1 MVYLGGKP
9 MEKLLYFEPMFSD
22 RRERLIDMCIDL
34 QRKGKS
40 FIYIL
45 PSREAIRDVRHK
57 LLEKIGGFINSK
69 IIMFDEL
76 ENSLTE
82 EFINNSNI
90 IFQDIEKLMIQRV
103 CENLKGELR
112 YFNKICTKNGFIE
125 ENKSFIKNLKRSMVN
140 PKDLSERLENI
151 EDPILRDK
159 IFDLG
164 RIYDE
169 YNKELKDKKVYDV
182 DDISLIS
189 IEKVAE
195 SAELFGVDTLI
206 IDGFI
211 NIDKVNIEL
220 IREIASLN
228 ILNIYVNCPY
238 INNLSREFLEEE
250 ILIPFEEMGF
260 KVLSDSLGFRK
271 IKSSFKEL
279 SEKYYS
285 GDKIE
290 EGIDGIT
297 INKYPC
303 IAAEVRETARSI
315 KEKLIKGENPEDIAV
330 FVNNK
335 DEYNHIIHKIFR
347 EFVIPL
353 YMTYELPLSNFK
365 LSRDLLS
372 FIKSSDILSAL
383 GDEWLK
389 FIKESLKEKDLE
401 VSKLAKESFKLN
413 LSYEDKLYLKSKE
426 ALEKLINDINKGFN
440 LSGIFDKKIE
450 KEEFLKIYIDYLN
463 SSTVTLEK
471 LVNTSIKILNTD
483 LAKGVYYKH
492 VYVLGLNEGDIP
504 KVIKNDGLFDEL
516 EVEKLK
522 SIGVKY
528 QDYLWE
534 LSREKIRF
542 NLTLSSAEET
552 LTLSYRSSGEDGSFT
567 IASSLLDEVK
577 YVANLKDT
585 KILSMR
591 DRFNIPF
598 NKTMSTKELKAMEL
612 KDIFKNKY
620 KGFESLNI
628 DEKIMLIETFENN
641 FKEMI
646 SSGLAEYHRGKEKD
660 FNRFEGILNGSI
672 DKIVLSK
679 NSFSP
684 SKLNAYFDCP
694 FKYMLQ
700 YLFALEEDQEE
711 DDELSAMEIGD
722 FYHRILYYYY
732 EGLKDFKSLDEA
744 KFNNSFNKAFEEIR
758 EIQMSEDE
766 LQILR
771 NKLWQVTKNFIECD
785 IKRINKYEKDTGNI
799 IRPFFLEKF
808 IESDAFGVLITSRV
822 DRVDLEYTIVSKEQ
836 VPTGRYIV
844 YDYKKKSIP
853 DIDKMLNKEN
863 CQIAFY
869 HYFVNEYLKNEL
881 QMDNLDCMAL
891 LYLSVEGT
899 NTKIKMNG
907 LYRTEYKKALG
918 FTGSNK
924 FDMDKDVF
932 YTFLEYLKGL
942 IEESINNIMNG
953 DFHYK
958 VDCKCFEKFSFT
970 SCAYNEV
977 CRYSKSKMT
986 VIMEAQI

>member
-1 MVYLGGKP
+1 
-9 MEKLLYFEPMFSD
+9 MEKRLYFEPMFSD
-22 RRERLIDMCIDL
+22 RRERLIDMCVDL
-34 QRKGKS
+34 QRQGKS

-57 LLEKIGGFINSK
+57 LLEKLGGFINSK

-76 ENSLTE
+76 ENMLTE
-82 EFINNSNI
+82 QFVNSSSI

-103 CENLKGELR
+103 CENLKDELR

-125 ENKSFIKNLKRSMVN
+125 ENKSFIKNLKRSMVS
-140 PKDLSERLENI
+140 PEDLSERLENI
-151 EDPILRDK
+151 EDPILKDK
-159 IFDLG
+159 LFDLSL
-164 RIYDE
+164 IYDE
-169 YNKELKDKKVYDV
+169 YTKTLRDKELFDV
-182 DDISLIS
+182 DDISLLS
-189 IEKVAE
+189 IEKATE

-220 IREIASLN
+220 IRKVASLN
-228 ILNIYVNCPY
+228 TLNIYINCPY

-250 ILIPFEEMGF
+250 ILMPFKEMGF
-260 KVLSDSLGFRK
+260 KLLNDPLEFHK
-271 IKSSFKEL
+271 IKSRFKEL

-335 DEYNHIIHKIFR
+335 DEYNTTLHKIFK
-347 EFVIPL
+347 EFAIPL
-353 YMTYELPLSNFK
+353 YMTYELPLSSFK
-365 LSRDLLS
+365 FSRDLLS
-372 FIKSSDILSAL
+372 FIKVSDKSLAL
-383 GDEWLK
+383 GEEWLK
-389 FIKESLKEKDLE
+389 LLKEKIKEKELE
-401 VSKLAKESFKLN
+401 VSKLAKEAFKSN
-413 LSYEDKLYLKSKE
+413 LSYEDRFYLKSKE
-426 ALEKLINDINKGFN
+426 ALEKLINDIHKGFN
-440 LSGIFDKKIE
+440 LGEILHEEIE
-450 KEEFLKIYIDYLN
+450 KENFLNLYIDYLN
-463 SSTVTLEK
+463 NSTITLEK
-471 LVNTSIKILNTD
+471 PINTGVKILNTD

-516 EVEKLK
+516 EIEKLK
-522 SIGVKY
+522 AIGVKY

-577 YVANLKDT
+577 YVGNLNDT
-585 KILSMR
+585 KVVSMR

-598 NKTMSTKELKAMEL
+598 NKTMSSKELKAMEL

-628 DEKIMLIETFENN
+628 DEKLMIIENFENN

-646 SSGLAEYHRGKEKD
+646 SSGLAEYHRGKEKE
-660 FNRFEGILNGSI
+660 FNRFEGILKGNI
-672 DKIVLSK
+672 EKIVLSK

-700 YLFALEEDQEE
+700 YLFDLQEEQEE

-722 FYHRILYYYY
+722 FYHRALYYYY
-732 EGLKDFKSLDEA
+732 DGLKVYEALDEG
-744 KFNNSFNKAFEEIR
+744 KFNSSFNKAIEEIR

-771 NKLWQVTKNFIECD
+771 NKLWKYTKNFIECD
-785 IKRINKYEKDTGNI
+785 LKRINKYEKESGNI

-808 IESDAFGVLITSRV
+808 IESDIFGVLITSRV
-822 DRVDLEYTIVSKEQ
+822 DRVDLEYEMANGKWT
-836 VPTGRYIV
+836 PTGKYIV

-924 FDMDKDVF
+924 FDMNKEVF
-932 YTFLEYLKGL
+932 YTFLEYLIGL
-942 IEESINNIMNG
+942 IEESINNIRNG

-958 VDCKCFEKFSFT
+958 LDCKCFEKFSFT